1 MAQFF
6 MDFYGSGGPKDMG
19 GRLKVF
25 SNLVDAR
32 KHAMLF
38 LKTQFRL
45 TEKKFD
51 NYSKYGS
58 EMPYAV
64 YGVGIN
70 TIKNGII
77 SRCGFVGVKRTTS
90 GGVKFVWTGYSTTKS
105 RSEITINSDGTLRK
119 GSVKKKASPFGL

>member
-19 GRLKVF
+19 NRLKVF

-51 NYSKYGS
+51 NYTKYGS

-90 GGVKFVWTGYSTTKS
+90 GGVKFVWTGYSTKS
-105 RSEITINSDGTLRK
+105 RAEITINSDGTLRK

>member
-19 GRLKVF
+19 KRLKVF
-25 SNLVDAR
+25 DNLDDAR

-38 LKTQFRL
+38 LKTQYRL

-51 NYSKYGS
+51 NYRKYGGV
-58 EMPYAV
+58 MPYAV

-70 TIKNGII
+70 TIKNGIV

-90 GGVKFVWTGYSTTKS
+90 GGVKFVWTGFSTKS
-105 RSEITINSDGTLRK
+105 RAEITINSDGSLRK

>member
-1 MAQFF
+1 
-6 MDFYGSGGPKDMG
+6 MG
-19 GRLKVF
+19 RRLKVF

-38 LKTQFRL
+38 LKTQYRL
-45 TEKKFD
+45 TEKRYD
-51 NYSKYGS
+51 NHRKYGD
-58 EMPYAV
+58 ELPYAV

-70 TIKNGII
+70 TIKNGIV
-77 SRCGFVGVKRTTS
+77 SRCGFVGVKSTTS

-105 RSEITINSDGTLRK
+105 RAEITINSDGTLRK